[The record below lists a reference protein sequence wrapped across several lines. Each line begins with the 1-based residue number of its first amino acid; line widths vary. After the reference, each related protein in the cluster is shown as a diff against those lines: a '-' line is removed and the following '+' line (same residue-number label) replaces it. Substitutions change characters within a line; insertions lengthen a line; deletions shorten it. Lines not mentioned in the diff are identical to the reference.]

1 MQQLDASQC
10 LLHRLFLMSGMS
22 AAMGKARSRHLALD
36 ESPRLRLSRLCPLVS
51 MASCAVQ
58 EAPVGC
64 VGKRLRDAAWF
75 VLRCMGLLALWIAVF
90 SAPLRAENARE
101 VLLLDLKGPVGP
113 AASDYLDRGLD
124 RALDR
129 NAALVILRIDT
140 PGGLD
145 TSTREMIQHI
155 LASPIPVAAYVA
167 PSGARAASAG
177 AYLVLASHVA
187 AMAPGTN
194 LGAATPIQ
202 IGGPGLPV
210 PQRRPV
216 EPEPQEEATG
226 EEGGTE
232 RPPTAAPSP
241 TLEDKMVSDAAAYL
255 RGLARMRGRNADW
268 AERSVR
274 EAASLSYDEALAEGV
289 IDLVAA
295 NPNDLLSQ
303 VDGRTVIVREDP
315 RVLRTAG
322 LAVVSLEPD
331 WRTTLLAII
340 TNPNVAYVLMLIGI
354 YGIILEFYS
363 PGLFVP
369 GVTGAICLLLA
380 FYAFNV
386 LPINYAGLAL
396 LLLGVAL
403 MVGEAFVPS
412 FGALGLGG
420 AAAFVIGSVML
431 LETDVPG
438 YEISWK
444 LIGSI
449 AAVSA
454 GLFLL
459 VILLLMRSR
468 RRAVVSG
475 PEEMIGSQGRVVDWS
490 GEDGHVRI
498 HGEIWRARSANSLQ
512 PGRAV
517 RVANID
523 DLILVV
529 ESDTEKAE

>member
-1 MQQLDASQC
+1 
-10 LLHRLFLMSGMS
+10 
-22 AAMGKARSRHLALD
+22 
-36 ESPRLRLSRLCPLVS
+36 
-51 MASCAVQ
+51 
-58 EAPVGC
+58 
-64 VGKRLRDAAWF
+64 
-75 VLRCMGLLALWIAVF
+75 
-90 SAPLRAENARE
+90 
-101 VLLLDLKGPVGP
+101 
-113 AASDYLDRGLD
+113 
-124 RALDR
+124 
-129 NAALVILRIDT
+129 
-140 PGGLD
+140 
-145 TSTREMIQHI
+145 
-155 LASPIPVAAYVA
+155 
-167 PSGARAASAG
+167 
-177 AYLVLASHVA
+177 
-187 AMAPGTN
+187 
-194 LGAATPIQ
+194 
-202 IGGPGLPV
+202 
-210 PQRRPV
+210 
-216 EPEPQEEATG
+216 
-226 EEGGTE
+226 
-232 RPPTAAPSP
+232 
-241 TLEDKMVSDAAAYL
+241 
-255 RGLARMRGRNADW
+255 
-268 AERSVR
+268 
-274 EAASLSYDEALAEGV
+274 LSYDEALAEGV